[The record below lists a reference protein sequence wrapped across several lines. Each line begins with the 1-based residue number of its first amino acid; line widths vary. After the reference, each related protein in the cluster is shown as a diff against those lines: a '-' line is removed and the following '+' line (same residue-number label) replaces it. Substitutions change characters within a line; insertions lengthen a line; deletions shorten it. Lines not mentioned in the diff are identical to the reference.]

1 MRVTVKLF
9 AYLKEHLPEGSEGN
23 RCSREIEKG
32 ATVGD
37 VLHGLEIP
45 DTLSLLILRN
55 ASHAWRDDVLED
67 GDVLA
72 VFPPIAGG

>member
-1 MRVTVKLF
+1 MRITVKLF

-23 RCSREIEKG
+23 GCSREIERG

-37 VLHGLEIP
+37 VLDGLQVP
-45 DTLSLLILRN
+45 NTLSLLIFRN
-55 ASHAWRDDVLED
+55 ATHASRDEVLED

>member
-9 AYLKEHLPEGSEGN
+9 AYLKEHLPGGSEGKG
-23 RCSREIEKG
+23 CSREIEKG

-45 DTLSLLILRN
+45 DTLSLLIFRN
-55 ASHAWRDDVLED
+55 ATHASRDEVLED

>member
-1 MRVTVKLF
+1 MRITVKLF
-9 AYLKEHLPEGSEGN
+9 AYLKEHLPEGCEGN
-23 RCSREIEKG
+23 RCSREIAKG

-37 VLHGLEIP
+37 VLHGLQVP
-45 DTLSLLILRN
+45 DTVSLLILRN
-55 ASHAWRDDVLED
+55 AAHATRDEVLED